1 MQFCWLREPLLYDV
15 LKFNWDRL
23 HVYIYA
29 HTRDHDLRKGAWIL
43 KHGGMH
49 TAFFCTRKV
58 WSANIYKRANA
69 LQEFLDTVQ
78 EATLHVTPLM
88 ARD

>member
-1 MQFCWLREPLLYDV
+1 MSAYTCD
-15 LKFNWDRL
+15 D
-23 HVYIYA
+23 
-29 HTRDHDLRKGAWIL
+29 DLMKGAWVL
-43 KHGGMH
+43 LHGGMH

-58 WSANIYKRANA
+58 WSVNIYKRASA